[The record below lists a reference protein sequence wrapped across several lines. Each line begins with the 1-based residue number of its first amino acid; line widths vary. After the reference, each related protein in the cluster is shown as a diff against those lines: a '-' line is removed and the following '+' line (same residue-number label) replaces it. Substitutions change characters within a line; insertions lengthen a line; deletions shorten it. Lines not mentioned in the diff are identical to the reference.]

1 MSYSSFHTPSPLSSD
16 EARTKLHYGGSVR
29 MVDTLAPTDDTKP
42 ASYSVTYGSGTSYDR
57 GLEVTEH
64 DYNGRATLTRHLS
77 PTEGR
82 QWLND
87 RLPYMAWKTSPN

>member
-1 MSYSSFHTPSPLSSD
+1 MSFYIPSPLSVD
-16 EARTKLHYGGSVR
+16 AAHTRLHYGDSVR
-29 MVDTLAPTDDTKP
+29 MVNTLAPTDDTKP
-42 ASYSVTYGSGTSYDR
+42 ASYSVRYGAGGDYNR